1 MIPINEFK
9 GAYCFC
15 IYFVIRSFL
24 KTSYHLI
31 FDLELCVRVKP
42 ILKYIDQHIVF
53 KTVCCSIYFNLD
65 F

>member
-1 MIPINEFK
+1 MTPINVPK

-24 KTSYHLI
+24 KTSYRPI

-42 ILKYIDQHIVF
+42 SANTYIQLI
-53 KTVCCSIYFNLD
+53 K
-65 F
+65 

>member
-42 ILKYIDQHIVF
+42 ILKYRATYCFRSQPVE
-53 KTVCCSIYFNLD
+53 S
-65 F
+65 